1 MALVRCFQ
9 LVENAPKE
17 LPPGYLFETWP
28 CFDTGKWGRISVLLY
43 LSLVLRVC
51 VGCVSWFYCTKTTNS
66 AQFIESLKDETTSV
80 GMSASIVFVPGVFAA
95 TMKRM
100 WC

>member
-1 MALVRCFQ
+1 MPLVRCFQ

-28 CFDTGKWGRISVLLY
+28 CFDTDKWVRISVLLY

-51 VGCVSWFYCTKTTNS
+51 VGCVSWFNCTKTTNS
-66 AQFIESLKDETTSV
+66 TQFIESLKDKTTSV

-95 TMKRM
+95 TKKRM